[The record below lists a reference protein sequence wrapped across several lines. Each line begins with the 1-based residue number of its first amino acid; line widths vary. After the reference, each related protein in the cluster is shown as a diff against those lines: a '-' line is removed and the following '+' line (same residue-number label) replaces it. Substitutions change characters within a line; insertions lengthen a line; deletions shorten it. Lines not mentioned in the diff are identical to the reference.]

1 MSRGNSGTAGAP
13 GYLVTNGKASHT
25 EEVLILAT
33 LKIITLFT
41 KKYFC
46 WVNVVANIYLTQVNN
61 RSKVT
66 DSDEGFLFVFEPQG
80 TIRDQNCFT
89 GQQTEKTQAQGAKE
103 PRPLQRVAELLI
115 CILTHPVT
123 RVMQKSIVTHDQNKF
138 QC

>member
-1 MSRGNSGTAGAP
+1 MNTS
-13 GYLVTNGKASHT
+13 LK
-25 EEVLILAT
+25 T

-66 DSDEGFLFVFEPQG
+66 DSDEGFLFVCFWA
-80 TIRDQNCFT
+80 TRDYRDQNCFI

-103 PRPLQRVAELLI
+103 LRPPQRVAELLI

-123 RVMQKSIVTHDQNKF
+123 RVMQKSIVTHDQNKS
-138 QC
+138 QG